1 MTEVSDASPREWKIE
16 HAAKIFESIRNAAGN
31 RLEIGIATHGRLTTS
46 SAIRVANYLEPYRPF
61 WFEEPVSP
69 ENVDDMARVAAYT
82 SILITTGE
90 SLVT

>member
-1 MTEVSDASPREWKIE
+1 
-16 HAAKIFESIRNAAGN
+16 
-31 RLEIGIATHGRLTTS
+31 LTTS

-90 SLVT
+90 SLVTY